1 MFHSIQNEVLHLR
14 RYQNRHLELD
24 SNLDS
29 GEYRLLTEN
38 DFDKI
43 KL

>member
-1 MFHSIQNEVLHLR
+1 
-14 RYQNRHLELD
+14 LELD

-38 DFDKI
+38 DFDKLNY
-43 KL
+43 K

>member
-1 MFHSIQNEVLHLR
+1 
-14 RYQNRHLELD
+14 LD

-38 DFDKI
+38 DFDKLNY
-43 KL
+43 K